1 MKKSFL
7 LIMCLLLAFVLVAC
21 NQTEN
26 KGDDTTAADT
36 TAAVET
42 VSDTESSETTAA
54 TEETTVEDTTTEEV
68 SSEETTEEDTGL
80 VQQHTHTFSDK
91 WTADDDNHWHAA
103 TCEHGVE
110 VSEMGAHVDANDD
123 DECDVCKY
131 DLSCDHELS
140 DDIEGIAAGHYHVP
154 DCEHDDLILDLTAH
168 TGVEDGVCDVCDY
181 SFDDLIDDITST
193 DAMNRV
199 NGGTIAYVGQ
209 YETRNITY
217 QLGFGYL
224 FMDENTEYSY
234 DPGVIENTKHSV
246 HLFKNGNVFYLK
258 EAYDMVSREE
268 WDITADNVNGF
279 KFSSDMFFYISLD
292 DSDPCGAENLLYSFY
307 TYAKTN
313 HQNNLSVT
321 WGDTNVIT
329 FAQGDEYSAKVFT
342 IEFVISESGVI
353 TSLNLT
359 SKNYWDIDVDYTID
373 ADTGVITLLDTAEAD
388 ATITVQVNQTEG
400 SREDIKSS
408 YNLDEIVVTA
418 YDITTE
424 AGEVLSDV
432 ITIEVGS
439 NIMLPF
445 ANLNPTTANL
455 ELDKIT
461 ATVYDE
467 TGTETWY
474 ASAYAFS
481 DRLSVNA
488 SRAGNYVMKLTT
500 LATEKTFQI
509 VVTTPATTEIHAAV
523 ADNWGNKE
531 IFTTKELYVDAA
543 FEFVAMAQNG
553 YADATFTAEITSG
566 TGATLTELETAD
578 GYCFKAT
585 EAGTYVV
592 TITSKS
598 NPSVTN
604 TVTFVVSAA
613 PSTGNNFRGTW
624 ENSTYGIY
632 VEINPTD
639 STSGTYTITM
649 NNSPAQFS
657 YTLRGTEIDAI
668 QIAGATS
675 NWTLGF
681 TSSLGLELISPYGMA
696 FDLTQTSTGEP
707 EGGEGEGEGFN
718 GTYSGMLNVMGADM
732 PATVEVTSHESF
744 DFTIDGSTVTYYF
757 SIDADTGYFTT
768 VCMGSPMAEF
778 IFRYIADTDMVTVE
792 MVHPM
797 TGMGMEIGALAK
809 GSAPV
814 VEPANVMDGKYA
826 GTINLGSELSIVIEV
841 EEMFDTMYVTIDGIE
856 ATYAYSMDDSGL
868 LTTICVGGETFGDFE
883 FQYFA
888 DEDVISVSMYNPR
901 LGYYSYAG
909 DVAKVTEEEPAAPSI
924 NGNWSSADGM
934 YMFTF
939 WEADGDG
946 TVDFSDENGE
956 WLKTRGFYYTIDAEG
971 NITFTSIKGNLS
983 GYMDWSTS
991 STAKYVDGAIILTLD
1006 TGVEVV
1012 LTSGGSGW

>member
-7 LIMCLLLAFVLVAC
+7 LIMCLLLVFVLVAC
-21 NQTEN
+21 NKTEN

-42 VSDTESSETTAA
+42 TTDGESSETTTDATEDTTDVETVT
-54 TEETTVEDTTTEEV
+54 TEET
-68 SSEETTEEDTGL
+68 TTEEDTGII
-80 VQQHTHTFSDK
+80 QTHTHTFEKTWS
-91 WTADDDNHWHAA
+91 ADDDNHWHAA
-103 TCEHGVE
+103 NCEHKGE
-110 VSEMGAHVDANDD
+110 VSELGAHVDANND
-123 DECDVCKY
+123 DECDVCAY
-131 DLSCDHELS
+131 DLTCEHELS
-140 DDIEGIAAGHYHVP
+140 DEIEGIAAGHYHLT
-154 DCEHDDLILDLTAH
+154 DCEHDLILDLTAH
-168 TGVEDGVCDVCDY
+168 TGTEDGTCDACGY
-181 SFDDLIDDITST
+181 SFEDLIDDITSKEAT
-193 DAMNRV
+193 NRV

-209 YETRNITY
+209 YETKNITY

-246 HLFKNGNVFYLK
+246 QLFKNGEVFYIK
-258 EAYDMVSREE
+258 EAYDMLSRET
-268 WDITADNVNGF
+268 WNVSAENVDGF
-279 KFSSDMFFYISLD
+279 MFSSDMFFYISLD

-307 TYAKTN
+307 NYAKTN
-313 HQNNLSVT
+313 HANNLTVV
-321 WGDTNVIT
+321 WGETNTIS

-342 IEFVISESGVI
+342 IDFVISNSGVI
-353 TSLNLT
+353 TSLTLT
-359 SKNYWDIDVDYTID
+359 SQNFYDIDADYTIN
-373 ADTGVITLLDTAEAD
+373 ADTGVITLLETAEAD
-388 ATITVQVNQTEG
+388 ATITVQVNQVEG

-408 YNLDEIVVTA
+408 YNLDEIILNSYDVMNGEEVIGDTITLAAGKSVT
-418 YDITTE
+418 
-424 AGEVLSDV
+424 
-432 ITIEVGS
+432 
-439 NIMLPF
+439 LPF
-445 ANLNPTTANL
+445 ANLNPTTANIA
-455 ELDKIT
+455 LDAIE
-461 ATVYDE
+461 ASMYDE
-467 TGTETWY
+467 NGNDTW
-474 ASAYAFS
+474 
-481 DRLSVNA
+481 SVNA
-488 SRAGNYVMKLTT
+488 YATDSGVILTPYKAGRYVLKLTSIN
-500 LATEKTFQI
+500 TEKTI
-509 VVTTPATTEIHAAV
+509 MVVVEKPATTELHAAV
-523 ADNWGNKE
+523 VDMYGMKE
-531 IFTTKELYVDAA
+531 TFTEKSLYTNTA
-543 FEFVAMAQNG
+543 FEFVAMAQDN
-553 YADATFTAEITSG
+553 YADATFTATLADG
-566 TGATLTELETAD
+566 VTGATLEVLDTAD
-578 GYCFKAT
+578 GYAFTAT
-585 EAGTYVV
+585 VAGTYVV
-592 TITSKS
+592 TLTSNS
-598 NPSVTN
+598 NPSVTT
-604 TVTFVVSAA
+604 TVTFNVTAA
-613 PSTGNNFRGTW
+613 PSSGNNFRGTW

-657 YTLRGTEIDAI
+657 YTLNGTQIDAF
-668 QIAGATS
+668 QVAGSTC

-696 FDLTQTSTGEP
+696 FELTQTSTGEP
-707 EGGEGEGEGFN
+707 EGGEDEEGFS
-718 GTYSGMLNVMGADM
+718 GTYTGLLNVMGADM

-757 SIDADTGYFTT
+757 SIDEGTGYFTT
-768 VCMGSPMAEF
+768 ICMGSPMAEF
-778 IFRYIADTDMVTVE
+778 IFRYIADMDMVTVE

-868 LTTICVGGETFGDFE
+868 LTTICVGGETFGDFQ

-901 LGYYSYAG
+901 LGYYAYAG
-909 DVAKVTEEEPAAPSI
+909 DVAKYVEEEVTAPSI
-924 NGNWSSADGM
+924 NGNWSSADGV

-956 WLKTRGFYYTIDAEG
+956 WLKTRGFYYTIDTEG

-983 GYMDWSTS
+983 GYMDWSTN

-1012 LTSGGSGW
+1012 LSAGGSGW

>member
-54 TEETTVEDTTTEEV
+54 TEETTVEDTTEV

-91 WTADDDNHWHAA
+91 WTANDDNHWHAA

-110 VSEMGAHVDANDD
+110 VSDMGAHVDANND

-199 NGGTIAYVGQ
+199 NSGTIAYVGQ
-209 YETRNITY
+209 YETKNITY

-258 EAYDMVSREE
+258 EAYDMVSRES
-268 WDITADNVNGF
+268 WDVTADNVNGF

-313 HQNNLSVT
+313 HKNNLSVT

-329 FAQGDEYSAKVFT
+329 FAQGDEYSAKVFS
-342 IEFVISESGVI
+342 IEFAISESGVI
-353 TSLNLT
+353 TSLTLT
-359 SKNYWDIDVDYTID
+359 SNNYWDIDVDYTID

-424 AGEVLSDV
+424 AGEVISDV

-439 NIMLPF
+439 NLMLPF

-455 ELDKIT
+455 ELDGIT

-488 SRAGNYVMKLTT
+488 SRAGKYVMKLTT
-500 LATEKTFQI
+500 LATEKTFEL
-509 VVTTPATTEIHAAV
+509 VVTTPATTEIYAAV

-531 IFTTKELYVDAA
+531 IVTSKELYVNAE

-585 EAGTYVV
+585 AAGTYVV

-604 TVTFVVSAA
+604 TVTFVVSDA

-657 YTLRGTEIDAI
+657 YTISGTTIDAF
-668 QIAGATS
+668 QIAGATCS
-675 NWTLGF
+675 WSLRL
-681 TSSLGLELISPYGMA
+681 TSSLGVEIVSPYGMT

-707 EGGEGEGEGFN
+707 EGGEDEGEGFN
-718 GTYSGMLNVMGADM
+718 GTYSGLLNVMGADM

-757 SIDADTGYFTT
+757 SIDADTGYLTT
-768 VCMGSPMAEF
+768 ICMGSPMAEF
-778 IFRYIADTDMVTVE
+778 IFRYIADMDMVTVE

-809 GSAPV
+809 GAI
-814 VEPANVMDGKYA
+814 VEPSNV
-826 GTINLGSELSIVIEV
+826 VIEGEYNGV
-841 EEMFDTMYVTIDGIE
+841 CPDYWNTEFTMTFTADGNLLIVDETMDAELYVKYSVGADGILELTYVSGEDMMIADLQFVYYEATDVVVVNRHNPMTGMYVWVGECTKVE
-856 ATYAYSMDDSGL
+856 APT
-868 LTTICVGGETFGDFE
+868 
-883 FQYFA
+883 
-888 DEDVISVSMYNPR
+888 
-901 LGYYSYAG
+901 
-909 DVAKVTEEEPAAPSI
+909 APSI
-924 NGNWSSADGM
+924 NGNWVSADGC
-934 YMFTF
+934 YYFSF
-939 WEADGDG
+939 DEAEGTG
-946 TVDFSDENGE
+946 TVDFSDVSGE
-956 WLKTRGFYYTIDAEG
+956 WLKIRGFYYTMDAEG
-971 NITFTSIKGNLS
+971 NIAFTSIKGNLS
-983 GYMDWSTS
+983 GYMDWSTN
-991 STAKYVDGAIILTLD
+991 STAKFIDGAIILTLD

-1012 LTSGGSGW
+1012 LSASGNGGW